1 MSHLSLNDDYK
12 ILLVSLK
19 NKIKQ
24 SQIKA
29 SLAINTEL
37 IELYWEL
44 GRNIVEKQTNSEW
57 GSGFIEQLSKDLK
70 TGFPEIGGFSKRNLE
85 IVRQWYLFYS
95 SIAKQLVS
103 QLNLIPWGH
112 HILIIQ
118 KIKMVSE
125 ATFYIQKTI
134 ENNWR
139 IHFLFPITSKSTLD
153 VIPFSSTNINLCFPI
168 DGFNAN

>member
-1 MSHLSLNDDYK
+1 MSYLSLNDEYK
-12 ILLVSLK
+12 ILLLSLK

-29 SLAINTEL
+29 SLAINSEL

-70 TGFPEIGGFSKRNLE
+70 TEFPEFGGFSKRNLE
-85 IVRQWYLFYS
+85 IIRQWYLFYS
-95 SIAKQLVS
+95 SIAKQFVS

-112 HILIIQ
+112 HILIILY
-118 KIKMVSE
+118 
-125 ATFYIQKTI
+125 FYLIVEFFK
-134 ENNWR
+134 
-139 IHFLFPITSKSTLD
+139 
-153 VIPFSSTNINLCFPI
+153 
-168 DGFNAN
+168 